1 MSSIPANLQLFIKY
15 IKLVS
20 FSRHKINSELIFKD
34 QPWKVARFS
43 ISQFYFDKH
52 FTMFCVLLAQR
63 WFILEWQE
71 SSVRKKKMQSNSLVL
86 RIAQSHW
93 LYLWVSQFCLCSLV
107 PMGISRNVFA
117 VSHLPA
123 PCEYIYQE
131 NWVCGTG
138 IMGLRD
144 VATALRWDI
153 YRLCL
158 SFIHLFQRKKSKLP
172 PLLDQQ
178 A

>member
-1 MSSIPANLQLFIKY
+1 MSSTPANLQSFIKY

-63 WFILEWQE
+63 WFILEWQK
-71 SSVRKKKMQSNSLVL
+71 SSVQKKMQSNSLVVF

-93 LYLWVSQFCLCSLV
+93 LYLWVSV
-107 PMGISRNVFA
+107 
-117 VSHLPA
+117 
-123 PCEYIYQE
+123 
-131 NWVCGTG
+131 
-138 IMGLRD
+138 
-144 VATALRWDI
+144 
-153 YRLCL
+153 
-158 SFIHLFQRKKSKLP
+158 LP
-172 PLLDQQ
+172 PILSVLFSAHGDIQKRFCCFSSPSTMWMYLSRKLSMWYRHNG
-178 A
+178 AERCSHCFKVRYV